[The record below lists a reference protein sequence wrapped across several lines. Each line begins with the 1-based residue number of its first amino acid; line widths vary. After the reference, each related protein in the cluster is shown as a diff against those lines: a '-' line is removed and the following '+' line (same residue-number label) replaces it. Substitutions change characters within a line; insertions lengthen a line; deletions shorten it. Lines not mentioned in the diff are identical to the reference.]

1 MLYTAKTQYFPLLL
15 YDHID
20 SVHIS
25 TMVIGDSTIQQSVY
39 TVLSKDSA
47 IEIMLDMQMINNI
60 LDMQQIKEIMVAFQF
75 N

>member
-20 SVHIS
+20 SVHRS

>member
-1 MLYTAKTQYFPLLL
+1 
-15 YDHID
+15 
-20 SVHIS
+20 
-25 TMVIGDSTIQQSVY
+25 MVIGDSTIQQSVY